1 MNQLGFSAKVSPAMQ
16 NNGLTA
22 NHLARRM
29 RDDKAMPQKTVRIS
43 LSFWKLNFVAWIT
56 VGLLCDLAKVYFYP
70 NLTSGLALLLANC
83 TLALL
88 LSGLLRQAYRHT
100 EVGDFFKIKTL
111 GVLMTGSLIAG
122 LIQAEIIQSLV
133 NHMDWGHPNLPGWL
147 TLSLRRQFLCLLFLS
162 WSLGYYGLRAK
173 VAADRALRRSRQ
185 ARAEARHFELQLLR
199 NRVDPHF
206 LFNSLNGI
214 AAEITPHPD
223 TASELVHDVS
233 DYLRYLLDHRD
244 QASSPLSEELDA
256 MESYL
261 KIEKSRFEERLHT
274 KIESSRLAR
283 KTHVPCFLLQGLVE
297 NAIKHAR
304 WPEGGP
310 LEIAIQA
317 AVEDGKLMIDVTN
330 TGALKEGS
338 QDGVGLSTLKRL
350 LELQYPGR
358 HEFTLG
364 DDQGVVRATLKLQ
377 GSPCS
382 DS

>member
-1 MNQLGFSAKVSPAMQ
+1 
-16 NNGLTA
+16 
-22 NHLARRM
+22 M

>member
-1 MNQLGFSAKVSPAMQ
+1 
-16 NNGLTA
+16 
-22 NHLARRM
+22 
-29 RDDKAMPQKTVRIS
+29 MPEKTLIP
-43 LSFWKLNFVAWIT
+43 LSFWKLNFVAWFT
-56 VGLLCDLAKVYFYP
+56 VGLVCLLAKVYFYP
-70 NLTSGLALLLANC
+70 SLTSGLTLLVANC

-88 LSGLLRQAYRHT
+88 LSGLLRQAYRRM
-100 EVGDFFKIKTL
+100 EMNDFLKIKTFGL
-111 GVLMTGSLIAG
+111 AIGGSLIAG
-122 LIQAEIIQSLV
+122 LMQAEIIQSLV

-173 VAADRALRRSRQ
+173 VAADRALKRSRQ
-185 ARAEARHFELQLLR
+185 ARAEARHLELQLLR

-223 TASELVHDVS
+223 TASELIHDVS

-261 KIEKSRFEERLHT
+261 KIEKSRFGERLHT

-283 KTHVPCFLLQGLVE
+283 RTHVPCFLLQALVE
-297 NAIKHAR
+297 NAVKHAR
-304 WPEGGP
+304 WPDGGP

-317 AVEDGKLMIDVTN
+317 AVEDGTLMITVTN
-330 TGALKEGS
+330 TGILREGS
-338 QDGVGLSTLKRL
+338 QDGVGLSTLKRM
-350 LELQYPGR
+350 LELQYPER
-358 HEFTLG
+358 HVFTLS
-364 DDQGVVRATLKLQ
+364 DDQGIVRATLKLQ
-377 GSPCS
+377 GLPCS